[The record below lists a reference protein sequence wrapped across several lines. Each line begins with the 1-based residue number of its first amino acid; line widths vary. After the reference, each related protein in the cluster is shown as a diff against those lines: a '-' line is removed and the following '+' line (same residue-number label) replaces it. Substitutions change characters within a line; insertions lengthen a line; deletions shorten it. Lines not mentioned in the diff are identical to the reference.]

1 MDQRTS
7 PPPPFSN
14 SQHPL
19 KLTRGSLRPQEL
31 NAIAIK
37 ECAPFAKSFGDCA
50 KAQGLLVVIRCR
62 SENNA
67 LNSCLHGFT
76 NPESFE
82 KFKDKR
88 AIEIAAKSN

>member
-1 MDQRTS
+1 MIDRATELHTPKEKYPVIQS
-7 PPPPFSN
+7 
-14 SQHPL
+14 
-19 KLTRGSLRPQEL
+19 KEL

-88 AIEIAAKSN
+88 AIEIAAKSNFNA